1 MLFFQLINARHER
14 ASTVLTSNKGFE
26 EWGGVLGDESW
37 PRRSSTGCCTT
48 ATASTSGITAT
59 GCESTS
65 SGCSSRWTRAA
76 RESRGEGRPGSLAT
90 RFGPDSGRSAPCVRP
105 ETPRGNRRENVR
117 SARDALPQSVKF
129 SVAIDT
135 GKPRNRRPSSTWRGV
150 YPRGRGEAR
159 VPHGEVNHAVGLSPR
174 ARGSLCGRGRPGWA
188 SGSIPA
194 GAGEAQG
201 RASAQAVRAG
211 LSPRARGSP
220 VALDHLDRFGGSIP
234 AGAGKPMG
242 DFTGVRAPMVY
253 PRGRGE
259 AQFYQPGESVGQG
272 LSPRA
277 RGSLAVAVR
286 RPGAHGSIPAGAG
299 KPCHLVTHCPDLEVY
314 PRGRGEAS
322 ARLPRT
328 SMSTGLS
335 PLYSDNQ
342 DENLPTIRMRESP
355 PLALG
360 GRA

>member
-194 GAGEAQG
+194 GAGKPRGERRRKRSGRVYPRGRGEALSHWITWIDSGGLSPRARGSPWGTSRGSGLRWSIPAGAGKPSSTSPVRVSARVYPRG
-201 RASAQAVRAG
+201 RGEAWLWLFDAREHTG

-220 VALDHLDRFGGSIP
+220 VIL
-234 AGAGKPMG
+234 
-242 DFTGVRAPMVY
+242 
-253 PRGRGE
+253 
-259 AQFYQPGESVGQG
+259 
-272 LSPRA
+272 
-277 RGSLAVAVR
+277 
-286 RPGAHGSIPAGAG
+286 
-299 KPCHLVTHCPDLEVY
+299 
-314 PRGRGEAS
+314 
-322 ARLPRT
+322 
-328 SMSTGLS
+328 
-335 PLYSDNQ
+335 
-342 DENLPTIRMRESP
+342 
-355 PLALG
+355 
-360 GRA
+360 